1 LFGQIC
7 AQCHQPSGLGAA
19 GIAPPLVDSEWALGP
34 DERVVRIVLNG
45 LHGPISVGKK
55 TVELEMPG
63 PHVMSDEQL
72 ASILTY
78 VRREWGHEGEP
89 VDPQTI
95 AKVRQE
101 TADRGDVQWTA
112 EELMEV
118 AGTGHSSKKPAR

>member
-1 LFGQIC
+1 MGTWPRR
-7 AQCHQPSGLGAA
+7 A
-19 GIAPPLVDSEWALGP
+19 
-34 DERVVRIVLNG
+34 
-45 LHGPISVGKK
+45 
-55 TVELEMPG
+55 
-63 PHVMSDEQL
+63 
-72 ASILTY
+72 ILTY